1 MNLENGKDLFQLQ
14 WQLIDSKIEM
24 AVNKSTDRII
34 ENINKVKFTIE
45 NPIIEKS
52 TIELCMEEMEDRINQ
67 RSDDLQFI
75 NSNLD
80 RLNKLF
86 WGFLIAMPISAILIS
101 SHLIK

>member
-1 MNLENGKDLFQLQ
+1 
-14 WQLIDSKIEM
+14 
-24 AVNKSTDRII
+24 
-34 ENINKVKFTIE
+34 
-45 NPIIEKS
+45 
-52 TIELCMEEMEDRINQ
+52 MEDRINQ